1 MLCQSAVIFRKESFF
16 LSIGLNIGLK
26 TLGAKVNIAVNRYAV
41 IQASLF
47 HLRTTGRTDSKGL

>member
-16 LSIGLNIGLK
+16 LSIDLNIGLK
-26 TLGAKVNIAVNRYAV
+26 TLGANVNIPVNRYAV

-47 HLRTTGRTDSKGL
+47 HLQISGRTDSA

>member
-16 LSIGLNIGLK
+16 LSIDLNIGLK
-26 TLGAKVNIAVNRYAV
+26 TLGANVNIPLNKYAV

-47 HLRTTGRTDSKGL
+47 HPRTTGRTDSA